1 MMKRLIAITFAGV
14 IAMTSSSLYACDNN
28 KTSKIDNDAK
38 SAKKSVTTAASS
50 GDKHVHGPSHKGLID
65 KWSDKNL
72 GLSDTELKDGM

>member
-1 MMKRLIAITFAGV
+1 MMKRLIVITFASV
-14 IAMTSSSLYACDNN
+14 IAMAGSSVYACDNN
-28 KTSKIDNDAK
+28 KVSKIDNNTKSVGK
-38 SAKKSVTTAASS
+38 SAVAATSS